1 METFGTTSIIVI
13 INNASYVNCLLGSKR
28 TGFMILINYGG

>member
-1 METFGTTSIIVI
+1 METFGTTSIIVT
-13 INNASYVNCLLGSKR
+13 INNASQVNCLFGSKR